1 MEGNLG
7 EFLKV
12 FVIVVTFASGIL
24 SLRHFI
30 TNMETDREE
39 SEEAE
44 LKVDRDLQEAVVEKN
59 Y

>member
-12 FVIVVTFASGIL
+12 FLIVVTFASGIL
-24 SLRHFI
+24 SLRHII

-39 SEEAE
+39 SEEDQE
-44 LKVDRDLQEAVVEKN
+44 LQRVVVKKN

>member
-12 FVIVVTFASGIL
+12 FLIVVTFASGIL
-24 SLRHFI
+24 YLRHMI

-39 SEEAE
+39 SEEDQE
-44 LKVDRDLQEAVVEKN
+44 LQRVVVKKN